1 MATTTLMLMTTPTI
15 GRVVQSNQ
23 LTIMLVVVH
32 CVEEAVREKKRKRTV
47 KINWLR
53 VRRLGGY
60 KKKCFQRGTCLWGVH
75 VYGLYGS
82 TVVKKAAQHAT
93 QRTAQHGEDAPP
105 PISLYQLKIVE
116 YVYGKSSK
124 IIPLRLCISHLK
136 TFPLSDLNGFK
147 TSGFSMFFYII

>member
-60 KKKCFQRGTCLWGVH
+60 KKKNVFKGVH
-75 VYGLYGS
+75 VYGGYTFTVY
-82 TVVKKAAQHAT
+82 TVVT
-93 QRTAQHGEDAPP
+93 EVVVIRTANSRPLPLPHTGVQYDVEH
-105 PISLYQLKIVE
+105 SHVRVVLYM
-116 YVYGKSSK
+116 
-124 IIPLRLCISHLK
+124 LR
-136 TFPLSDLNGFK
+136 T
-147 TSGFSMFFYII
+147 T

>member
-23 LTIMLVVVH
+23 LTIMLVVVQ

-60 KKKCFQRGTCLWGVH
+60 KKKKCFQRGTCLWGVH

-82 TVVKKAAQHAT
+82 SGKTKNPSYRAVLTAELCTYSVKK
-93 QRTAQHGEDAPP
+93 
-105 PISLYQLKIVE
+105 KKVE
-116 YVYGKSSK
+116 KK
-124 IIPLRLCISHLK
+124 KRKKLLRK
-136 TFPLSDLNGFK
+136 
-147 TSGFSMFFYII
+147 

>member
-60 KKKCFQRGTCLWGVH
+60 KKKCFQRGTIH
-75 VYGLYGS
+75 VYGGYTFTVY
-82 TVVKKAAQHAT
+82 TVVLLVAWGVLLEASTDSTLRAT
-93 QRTAQHGEDAPP
+93 EVSQYVLLFEWGYKTGIDRTFNR
-105 PISLYQLKIVE
+105 S
-116 YVYGKSSK
+116 
-124 IIPLRLCISHLK
+124 
-136 TFPLSDLNGFK
+136 T
-147 TSGFSMFFYII
+147 